1 MILLNERQ
9 SLHFTI
15 NDLIIFKEEEIAL
28 SNEGT
33 AQELRQ
39 IQVLIHQT
47 LNFFDLTEK
56 QGGKAEQDFGP
67 SCPAGGRGGGR

>member
-1 MILLNERQ
+1 MKAHKAYQHIKSENQGQSKELRTDENYLMILLNERQ

-47 LNFFDLTEK
+47 LK
-56 QGGKAEQDFGP
+56 
-67 SCPAGGRGGGR
+67 